1 VQPLYVARSGNIDL
15 WTRILL
21 GLSVL
26 AIGWGIAG
34 TLLSAQTAGVWVSVA
49 IALASF
55 ALIWLV
61 LPRRYEIWPG
71 RIRIVFPVGRW
82 DISFDTVAS
91 ARAARWWQPFAYA
104 GFRFATAPG
113 QTIVVERHAPNLLWR
128 PNLVISPEDRAAF
141 LDQLRLRLE
150 RQP

>member
-1 VQPLYVARSGNIDL
+1 VQPLYVARAGNIDL

-34 TLLSAQTAGVWVSVA
+34 TLLSADRTGVWRSVA

-55 ALIWLV
+55 ALVWLV
-61 LPRRYEIWPG
+61 LPRRYEIWPE
-71 RIRIVFPVGRW
+71 RLRIVFPVGRW
-82 DISFDTVAS
+82 DIGFDTVAS
-91 ARAARWWQPFAYA
+91 THAARWWQPFAYV

-113 QTIVVERHAPNLLWR
+113 QAIVVERHEPNLLRR
-128 PNLVISPEDRAAF
+128 PNLVISPEDRASF
-141 LDQLRLRLE
+141 LDQLRPRLE
-150 RQP
+150 KQP